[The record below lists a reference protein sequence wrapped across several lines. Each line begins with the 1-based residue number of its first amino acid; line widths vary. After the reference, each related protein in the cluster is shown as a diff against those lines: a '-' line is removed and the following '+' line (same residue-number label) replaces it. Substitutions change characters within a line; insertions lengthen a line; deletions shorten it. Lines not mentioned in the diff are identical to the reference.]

1 MIEDCFNLIDNNG
14 KCVIKGKIKGKEIC
28 YTGSYPMDILGSL
41 HWDDLISRKYFEFI
55 KEKAIAHIKRPI
67 AYEKTMWRV
76 ARENK
81 QIIEDEETIF
91 MFSCWIEDKFN
102 AKEVAKIIRKYALL
116 DEFELKFNC
125 DEVNRKKY
133 NTIIEECKL
142 CSTN

>member
-55 KEKAIAHIKRPI
+55 EEKAIEHIKHPT

-76 ARENK
+76 ARGDK
-81 QIIEDEETIF
+81 PIIEDEETIF

-102 AKEVAKIIRKYALL
+102 AKEVAKIIKKYALL
-116 DEFELKFNC
+116 DEFEL
-125 DEVNRKKY
+125 
-133 NTIIEECKL
+133 
-142 CSTN
+142 